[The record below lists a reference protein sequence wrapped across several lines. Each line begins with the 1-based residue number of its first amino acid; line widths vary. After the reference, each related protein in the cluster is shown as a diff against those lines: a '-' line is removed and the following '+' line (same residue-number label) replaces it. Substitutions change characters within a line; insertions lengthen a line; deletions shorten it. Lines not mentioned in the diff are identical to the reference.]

1 MKTISI
7 ARLVSDDLGDLIQH
21 SLKPI
26 TSDRFT
32 LSIYFGKNLA
42 KRYDRLSAELYKL
55 FQCPLLR
62 ADFRHLDE
70 EWQLHAIR
78 PIADNEIPKEHQYFV
93 MQVADEFF
101 SAKRFQIHKRSIP
114 RYYMAILMKPDDEHP
129 PSNGKAIQKFIK
141 AAKRLISGRKLL
153 KRMITAELPS
163 LMPCLSG
170 KPRR

>member
-1 MKTISI
+1 MSTLVVVNDPRNWQLNIPDVEVIAARSYLTEKKYYEMRKAQVFNLCRSYRYQSIGYYVSLLASARGHKPQPSITTIQDMKTISI

-70 EWQLHAIR
+70 
-78 PIADNEIPKEHQYFV
+78 
-93 MQVADEFF
+93 
-101 SAKRFQIHKRSIP
+101 
-114 RYYMAILMKPDDEHP
+114 
-129 PSNGKAIQKFIK
+129 
-141 AAKRLISGRKLL
+141 
-153 KRMITAELPS
+153 
-163 LMPCLSG
+163 
-170 KPRR
+170 